1 MMSDCIVQPWSEA
14 TTAENFTHLNKD
26 ALELK
31 ITQLSADINAAT
43 CEQVLLM
50 AEFDTRQA
58 WGQEGLRSCA
68 HWLNWRCGISFGAA
82 REKIRVGQCASSTRL
97 QRTGNRAQLYH

>member
-1 MMSDCIVQPWSEA
+1 MIKCGASPQDEA
-14 TTAENFTHLNKD
+14 TAAENFTHLNND

-43 CEQVLLM
+43 CEQVLLI

-58 WGQEGLRSCA
+58 WCHEGLRSCA
-68 HWLNWRCGISFGAA
+68 HW
-82 REKIRVGQCASSTRL
+82 
-97 QRTGNRAQLYH
+97 